1 MSIINRV
8 LRVRRRIFGS
18 ETGEEHTNEDWGDI
32 DTRNEGTTSETNASQ
47 DLSGFTSNEVVLGD
61 NSKELNKL
69 LSTCSSN
76 PIRQVQYSV
85 CATMVGEDL
94 NNYDTVT
101 QFVIDSGCTEH
112 MVQKEVLLHQL
123 IQYLKLSAASQIW
136 K

>member
-47 DLSGFTSNEVVLGD
+47 DLSGFTRIKVVFGE

-85 CATMVGEDL
+85 FATMVGEDL

-112 MVQKEVLLHQL
+112 MVHEEVPC
-123 IQYLKLSAASQIW
+123 IKLVQ
-136 K
+136 